1 MKKGRLILYFFL
13 IVLVLLIWIFISG
26 TESITGDEDFVPDKK
41 NQSLE
46 TEIKYYTDIIIFSSF
61 SSDESIKIA
70 NEIIELTGRES
81 VVRILSANH
90 LNSSYKDFDTRSLD
104 FYLSTV
110 LTNTEKSTL
119 NDICELLTSSISE
132 YQARKFNKNTK
143 VFVLGVLPEATS
155 KEDPALFCLENFSNS
170 LKSMKNKNNIEF
182 FTYVNSEDKTNP
194 LDRDLISLIA
204 NNDYKVSVIV
214 TN

>member
-1 MKKGRLILYFFL
+1 LYFTL
-13 IVLVLLIWIFISG
+13 IVLVLLIWVFISG
-26 TESITGDEDFVPDKK
+26 SETINGDEDYVTSQK
-41 NQSLE
+41 NFSVAAN
-46 TEIKYYTDIIIFSSF
+46 IKYYTDIIIFSSF
-61 SSDESIKIA
+61 SPDESIRLA

-90 LNSSYKDFDTRSLD
+90 LSSSYKDFDTRSLD

-119 NDICELLTSSISE
+119 NDVCELLTSSISE

-143 VFVLGVLPEATS
+143 VIVLGTLPEATS
-155 KEDPALFCLENFSNS
+155 KEDPALFCLENFSKW
-170 LKSMKNKNNIEF
+170 LKTMQNKSNIEF
-182 FTYVNSEDKTNP
+182 FTYVNSEDRTNP

-204 NNDYKVSVIV
+204 DNDYKVSVIV